1 MSQGNFISAFYEANN
16 GDVYRIKIQPE
27 TASLIVQGNTNTIPA
42 GAGAIAEFANVS
54 SRRRRGINARKV
66 GIRFVGTPPAGYA
79 PNSVIYL
86 PWLQRDTFPDP
97 LGVTTAT
104 YLGASAQFVGVS
116 PERIFGGGAQLL
128 ETPE

>member
-1 MSQGNFISAFYEANN
+1 MSSGAFLSAFYEANN

-27 TASLIVQGNTNTIPA
+27 TAALVVQGNTNTIPN
-42 GAGAIAEFANVS
+42 GAGAIAEFAHVS

-66 GIRFVGTPPAGYA
+66 GIQFTGTPPAGYKA
-79 PNSVIYL
+79 GSTIYL

-104 YLGASAQFVGVS
+104 YLGAPARLVGVS
-116 PERIFGGGAQLL
+116 PERIFGAGAQAA
-128 ETPE
+128 E